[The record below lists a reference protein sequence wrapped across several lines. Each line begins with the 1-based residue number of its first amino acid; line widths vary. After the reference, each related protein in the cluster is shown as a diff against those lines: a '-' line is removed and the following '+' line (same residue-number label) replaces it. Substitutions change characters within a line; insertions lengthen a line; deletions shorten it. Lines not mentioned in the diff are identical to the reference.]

1 MDKRRK
7 NLIERW
13 GEEVTGDMPLDEYG
27 FPLEQKQPDEEK
39 KPASKAKKA
48 KKSTKKPASKDD
60 NKAEA
65 EVFDFEEDDED
76 LF

>member
-1 MDKRRK
+1 MTVMTQRSKIRLSDMDKRRK

-39 KPASKAKKA
+39 KPASK
-48 KKSTKKPASKDD
+48 
-60 NKAEA
+60 
-65 EVFDFEEDDED
+65 
-76 LF
+76 